1 MLLTASHGVERCHFH
16 HGVGFQY
23 NTFQPIS
30 NSGDGS
36 GIDRPH
42 ILPLYN
48 AFLLVNEAIGSTG
61 DSWVAEIGTQ
71 NNSIS
76 AYGIYENKELTRLV
90 VINHQVYRGD
100 VERPSFRVKLTGW
113 EDEWSA
119 SVKTLI
125 GPKTDTLTGV

>member
-1 MLLTASHGVERCHFH
+1 MLLAASHGVERCHFH

-23 NTFQPIS
+23 NTFQPIF
-30 NSGDGS
+30 NSSDGS
-36 GIDRPH
+36 GVDRPH

-48 AFLLVNEAIGSTG
+48 AFLLVNEAIGTTG

-71 NNSIS
+71 SNNFS
-76 AYGIYENKELTRLV
+76 AYGIYENKQLTRM
-90 VINHQVYRGD
+90 VITNHQVYSGEG
-100 VERPSFRVKLTGW
+100 ERPTWSVKLAGW
-113 EDEWSA
+113 QDGWSA